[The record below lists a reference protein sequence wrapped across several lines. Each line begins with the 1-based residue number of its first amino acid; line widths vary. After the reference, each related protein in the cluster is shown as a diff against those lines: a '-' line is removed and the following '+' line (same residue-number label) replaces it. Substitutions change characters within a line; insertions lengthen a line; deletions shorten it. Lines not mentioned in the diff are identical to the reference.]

1 MATFLQSALGEAM
14 SRLKTADVA
23 GATDAIQRA
32 LVGNA
37 LTPLDGSSG
46 HERKWIG
53 IDATAPRRLGD
64 VLLALKA
71 HRGRSANPAPTGS
84 DENSPDHCQDRF
96 RSRRFLDASGSLNY
110 KLYVPVDHAGRKLA
124 LVVMLHGCTQD
135 PDDFARGTR
144 MNALAEE
151 FGLIVAYPHQPRT
164 ANAQGCWN
172 WFDTRHQERG
182 RGEPALLAGLAQALA
197 AEFNIDSDRVF
208 VAGLSAG
215 GAMADVLSVTHPD
228 VFAAVGVHSGLPH
241 GAATDVMS
249 AFDAMKGNAKPV
261 ARRNRSRSRKIIFH
275 GSIDTT
281 VAPSNGQMVLEMA
294 RSGSPDLQEV
304 TVETLAGGK
313 RTVRTLLGPAEGRT
327 VAEHWVIMGGGH
339 AWSGGDRSGTYTDAT
354 GPDASREMIRFFLE
368 R

>member
-1 MATFLQSALGEAM
+1 MATFLQFALNEAM

-32 LVGNA
+32 LAGNA
-37 LTPLDGSSG
+37 LTPSDGFSG
-46 HERKWIG
+46 HGRQSIE
-53 IDATAPRRLGD
+53 IDATPPRRMGD

-71 HRGRSANPAPTGS
+71 HCARFANPAPTGWE
-84 DENSPDHCQDRF
+84 ENSPAHCQDRF
-96 RSRRFLDASGSLNY
+96 RSRRFLDASGSLTY
-110 KLYVPVDHAGRKLA
+110 KLYVPEDQGGRNPA

-151 FGLIVAYPHQPRT
+151 FGLIVTYPHQPRT

-182 RGEPALLAGLAQALA
+182 RGEPALLAGMAQALA
-197 AEFNIDSDRVF
+197 AEFSIDSERIF

-249 AFDAMKGNAKPV
+249 AFAAMKGNVKPM
-261 ARRNRSRSRKIIFH
+261 ARQNRSRSRKIIFH
-275 GSIDTT
+275 GSADAT
-281 VAPSNGQMVLEMA
+281 VAPSNGQMLLEMA

-313 RTVRTLLGPAEGRT
+313 RTVRTLLGPADGRS
-327 VAEHWVIMGGGH
+327 VAEHWVIIGGGH
-339 AWSGGDRSGTYTDAT
+339 AWSGGDRSGTYTDAA

-368 R
+368 T